1 MIQNLFEIAIVFP
14 FIWIIVDKSQK
25 NWKKSVCIL
34 IIYYLLYS
42 LILIEGN
49 RFNLFNLA
57 WNWIG
62 KILAILFSLLFYFR
76 YKRLFLNNQY
86 VNLSPDKKN
95 LKSSIIILT
104 FLAILSSLGG
114 LSLNKQEW
122 STETVL
128 FQLTMPGFDEEIAYR
143 GVLLGLLTSI
153 SLPKLTFKII
163 TINNPSIYVIGL
175 LFGLIHAIHLDTS
188 YLITFDFG
196 PFLQTFII
204 GTLYSY
210 MAVKTQSI
218 LLPIISHN
226 LSNTLLSL
234 ISMLK

>member
-1 MIQNLFEIAIVFP
+1 MIKELYLIAIVFP

-25 NWKKSVCIL
+25 NWKKNVSIL
-34 IIYYLLYS
+34 IIYFLLYS
-42 LILIEGN
+42 LILDVGH
-49 RFNLFNLA
+49 RFNLFNFA

-196 PFLQTFII
+196 PFLQTFIM